1 MIHTDESHPVESDTK
16 GRSVWEAVFGWTF
29 DDIALFI
36 IRITV
41 AGLIIA
47 RSWLGRWRWGCRWG
61 WRCRC
66 GWGGFTTTLNCL
78 HLTLG
83 QFSCRHQLSHGRAPE
98 LRLVVTSLFGV
109 ISFITWQNRFC
120 KDLPPQPHKPFREFL
135 EKFVFDENPARFIG
149 GVRVTSDGKPHGLR
163 LFRQQKRLGLP

>member
-16 GRSVWEAVFGWTF
+16 GRSVWEAVFGGTF

-36 IRITV
+36 IRIT
-41 AGLIIA
+41 AASLIIA
-47 RSWLGRWRWGCRWG
+47 RCWRCRCRCGCRCRC
-61 WRCRC
+61 RCRC

-78 HLTLG
+78 HLTPG
-83 QFSCRHQLSHGRAPE
+83 QFSCRHQLSHGRSPN